1 MIGDQTNLTPDD
13 ALRYLKEGNERFA
26 TDQLAALG
34 KSLNILRRHTVDGQ
48 QPFACV
54 LACADSRVPVELIFD
69 QTIGHLFVA
78 RVAGNFLTPEI
89 IGTLEYGA
97 VILETKVIL
106 VLGHSSC
113 GAVTATMKADAV
125 PGQISSL
132 FSYIRPAVARANGDI
147 ETAVKENA
155 RMQAGLLAESSP
167 VLAERVKEGKLK
179 IVAGYYDLATGRVS
193 LLDIDQGSGK
203 QA

>member
-1 MIGDQTNLTPDD
+1 MIGDRKNLTPED
-13 ALRYLKEGNERFA
+13 ALRYLMEGNARFA
-26 TDQLAALG
+26 SDNLAALG
-34 KSLNILRRHTVDGQ
+34 KSLNLLRQHTVEGQ

-97 VILETKVIL
+97 AILGTQVIL
-106 VLGHSSC
+106 VLGHSTC
-113 GAVTATMKADAV
+113 GAVTATMKGDPV

-132 FSYIRPAVARANGDI
+132 FSYIRPAIAKANGSI
-147 ETAVKENA
+147 ESAVKENA

-167 VLAERVKEGKLK
+167 LLAGLVKEGKLK
-179 IVAGYYDLATGRVS
+179 VVAGYYDLGSGRVS
-193 LLDIDQGSGK
+193 LLE
-203 QA
+203 